1 MSDLLY
7 LYMIKLVGVGCITL
21 GFLNVV
27 ASNYVVK
34 KFGYIF
40 SIFLMFIVVIVGLLF
55 LYDVFS
61 DVLLIAN
68 SK

>member
-1 MSDLLY
+1 MGSLIY
-7 LYMIKLVGVGCITL
+7 FYIIKLVGAGCITL
-21 GFLNVV
+21 GFLNAA
-27 ASNYVVK
+27 ASNYIVE

-55 LYDVFS
+55 MYDVFS